1 MLIIDELVCNGSR
14 NCAAYLS
21 TINFKSFK
29 DSSMMTMTSPMLM
42 HCGIASWESGILLCH
57 CNSFRYVSCCF
68 SICAKHAL
76 DVKLERTIRR
86 SQVHGG
92 GCDLKVAVEVCYY
105 LDSYHGRSLSITLTS
120 TLEYSWKWYRPLH
133 KMRRR
138 YSFIFI
144 LSCNWYKLSKKYVC
158 PVFLGKVQCLRMPP
172 SP

>member
-1 MLIIDELVCNGSR
+1 M
-14 NCAAYLS
+14 
-21 TINFKSFK
+21 
-29 DSSMMTMTSPMLM
+29 
-42 HCGIASWESGILLCH
+42 LLCH

-68 SICAKHAL
+68 AICAKHAL

-105 LDSYHGRSLSITLTS
+105 FDSYRGRSLSITLTS
-120 TLEYSWKWYRPLH
+120 TLEYSWKGYRLLH

-138 YSFIFI
+138 YNFIFI
-144 LSCNWYKLSKKYVC
+144 LSFGWYKLSKKYFC
-158 PVFLGKVQCLRMPP
+158 PVFLGKVQRLRMPP